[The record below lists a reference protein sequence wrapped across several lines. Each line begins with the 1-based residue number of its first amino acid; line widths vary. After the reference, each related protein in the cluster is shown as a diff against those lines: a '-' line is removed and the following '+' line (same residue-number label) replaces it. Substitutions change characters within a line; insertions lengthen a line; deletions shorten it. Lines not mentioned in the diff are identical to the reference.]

1 MLLIFMLAPF
11 IVSAANGCFYG
22 ALDVPQHLPAHVTD
36 CCAEGKDGIRGGKI
50 VDCLKIVLVKP
61 PGRLKPAAFQQ
72 RVGDTHCCCAFELH
86 LHPGFIIIHQQ
97 RAVND
102 GTDVLAV
109 VVPVI
114 RHQFPGNI
122 GKLLADT
129 LPADAVGLAQHFR
142 NRLFQVVIVL
152 PHLRV
157 TGIAAHPGV
166 AYVKNVVQS
175 RESAGFVQQSDAL
188 RATPDIA
195 VHPVAPNVKFGA
207 GGGIGPL
214 SVDHKLVGKGVL
226 VQPGCGGQV
235 IRPAFP
241 VPGQAVCRALGKGK
255 VFFGFAWHFGLL
267 LQILGYKNSGQPFL
281 GCPPRVYNNWVIV
294 DFEVLMMNVYFSSLS
309 GGRT

>member
-1 MLLIFMLAPF
+1 MAPF
-11 IVSAANGCFYG
+11 CIAAANGCFYG
-22 ALDVPQHLPAHVTD
+22 ALDVAQHLPAHVAD
-36 CCAEGKDGIRGGKI
+36 GCAEGVNTIRGGEI
-50 VDCLKIVLVKP
+50 VDRLKIVLVEP
-61 PGRLKPAAFQQ
+61 PGRLKTTAFQQ
-72 RVGDTHCCCAFELH
+72 RIGDADGGGGLELH
-86 LHPGFIIIHQQ
+86 LHPGFIIIHQE
-97 RAVND
+97 RTVND

-114 RHQFPGNI
+114 CHQFPRNVR
-122 GKLLADT
+122 KLLADT

-214 SVDHKLVGKGVL
+214 GVDHQLVCKGVL
-226 VQPGCGGQV
+226 VQPGCGGQIV
-235 IRPAFP
+235 RPAFP
-241 VPGQAVCRALGKGK
+241 VSGQAVGRALSKGK
-255 VFFGFAWHFGLL
+255 IFFGFAWH
-267 LQILGYKNSGQPFL
+267 SVPPFSDF
-281 GCPPRVYNNWVIV
+281 RV
-294 DFEVLMMNVYFSSLS
+294 
-309 GGRT
+309 

>member
-1 MLLIFMLAPF
+1 MELTSSVMLASPWM
-11 IVSAANGCFYG
+11 VCLM
-22 ALDVPQHLPAHVTD
+22 ALLAT
-36 CCAEGKDGIRGGKI
+36 AK
-50 VDCLKIVLVKP
+50 L
-61 PGRLKPAAFQQ
+61 
-72 RVGDTHCCCAFELH
+72 
-86 LHPGFIIIHQQ
+86 IIIHQE

-102 GTDVLAV
+102 GTDVAAV

-114 RHQFPGNI
+114 CHQFPGSI
-122 GKLLADT
+122 RKLLADT
-129 LPADAVGLAQHFR
+129 LSADAVGLSQHFR
-142 NRLFQVVIVL
+142 NRLFQVIVVL

-166 AYVKNVVQS
+166 RHIENVVQA
-175 RESAGFVQQSDAL
+175 RESAGFVQQGDAL

-241 VPGQAVCRALGKGK
+241 VPGQAVCRRWARARYSSVLLGIFAS
-255 VFFGFAWHFGLL
+255 FFRF
-267 LQILGYKNSGQPFL
+267 
-281 GCPPRVYNNWVIV
+281 
-294 DFEVLMMNVYFSSLS
+294 
-309 GGRT
+309 